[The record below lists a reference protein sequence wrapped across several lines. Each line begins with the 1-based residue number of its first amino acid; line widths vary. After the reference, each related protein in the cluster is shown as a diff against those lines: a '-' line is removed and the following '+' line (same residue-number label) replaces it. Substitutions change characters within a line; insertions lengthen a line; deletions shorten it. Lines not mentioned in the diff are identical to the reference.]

1 MIGLKIVLMPK
12 REEQFLQRINA
23 KQPEAF
29 RELFSEFY
37 NSLVLF
43 AMGFVEQQDVAE
55 DIVQETFVRGMEH
68 GSQLE
73 VLEESQRRAWLY
85 RTAKNICI
93 DRARR
98 VQAEPP
104 WEGETFQNDDLTKP
118 MVMQLCGIL
127 EPQDRA
133 MFWLRYFEDY
143 TAAELGEMFG
153 IPAATVRSR
162 MLNARRRLQ
171 KYYPEIKR

>member
-1 MIGLKIVLMPK
+1 MANLHETQYFGRLEKEPENEAKRILMAVSNAL
-12 REEQFLQRINA
+12 RE
-23 KQPEAF
+23 K
-29 RELFSEFY
+29 
-37 NSLVLF
+37 
-43 AMGFVEQQDVAE
+43 
-55 DIVQETFVRGMEH
+55 

>member
-1 MIGLKIVLMPK
+1 MKAELQSCSCTGCRKTFRSRKGSNWINDSGIIQALCAGTGALYTKIY
-12 REEQFLQRINA
+12 EDQA
-23 KQPEAF
+23 A
-29 RELFSEFY
+29 
-37 NSLVLF
+37 
-43 AMGFVEQQDVAE
+43 AE

>member
-1 MIGLKIVLMPK
+1 MDDLNSIFI
-12 REEQFLQRINA
+12 RQINE
-23 KQPEAF
+23 KQEKAF
-29 RELFSEFY
+29 HELFLRFFNY
-37 NSLVLF
+37 LVVY
-43 AMGFVEQQDVAE
+43 AMRRVQRRDVAE